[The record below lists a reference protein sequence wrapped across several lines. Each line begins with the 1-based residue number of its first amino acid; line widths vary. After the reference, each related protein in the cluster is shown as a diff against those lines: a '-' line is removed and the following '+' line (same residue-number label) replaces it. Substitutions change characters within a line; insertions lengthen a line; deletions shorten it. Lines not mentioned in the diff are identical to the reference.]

1 LAGSTDGGPAAPLAK
16 LAPPLQWLLL
26 VGLSG
31 VFAGLLELAGIP
43 AALLLG
49 PLVAGILVSVNGG
62 AVKVPKRPYQAAQSV
77 VGCLIAG
84 VLTADIV
91 HTFLADWPLFLT
103 VVTAVI
109 AASGVLG
116 YLMSRWSGLPGSTA
130 VWGSSPGAASAM
142 MLMAEAFGAD
152 AQLVAFMQYLR
163 VVFVALAASL
173 MARLWIGADA
183 TPTAAI
189 VWFPPIDPLGFTQT
203 LLLAAIGGTLGVLL
217 RIPAGAM
224 LVPMLAGSV
233 LHVLGLIRIDLP
245 EWLLA
250 LSYAL
255 LGWNIGLGFTRRIV
269 RHAARSLP
277 QVVLGTLLL
286 IGFCGGLAGVL
297 VVLVGIDPVTAY
309 LATSPGGMDSVAIIA
324 ASTPVDVPFVM
335 ALQTVRFMLVL
346 LVGPWLARLLAQA
359 TGARPKETG

>member
-1 LAGSTDGGPAAPLAK
+1 
-16 LAPPLQWLLL
+16 
-26 VGLSG
+26 
-31 VFAGLLELAGIP
+31 
-43 AALLLG
+43 
-49 PLVAGILVSVNGG
+49 
-62 AVKVPKRPYQAAQSV
+62 
-77 VGCLIAG
+77 
-84 VLTADIV
+84 
-91 HTFLADWPLFLT
+91 
-103 VVTAVI
+103 
-109 AASGVLG
+109 
-116 YLMSRWSGLPGSTA
+116 
-130 VWGSSPGAASAM
+130 M

-183 TPTAAI
+183 TPAAAI

-203 LLLAAIGGTLGVLL
+203 LLLAGIGGALGVLL

-255 LGWNIGLGFTRRIV
+255 LGWNIGLGFTPRIV